1 MMSEKKLFY
10 LLKFI
15 ISIVLFCGAVY
26 FENAQQQ
33 RLFLLI
39 LIFVV
44 FLSDGFVRFL
54 IKPEKLY
61 FYLTFFMDIA
71 LIFLLEQ
78 NSRLLIN
85 YFFHSFYIIILLEAA
100 LSLNLKRGILIGAA
114 AVLVSLIKYGYLIYY
129 KFNLANISQMA
140 FFLLV
145 NVLILVIA
153 GFAQHNREERQR
165 KDVLYRELLDAHKQL
180 KQYTDEVNRLS
191 VVEERN
197 RIARDIHDTI
207 GHNMTALIMQ
217 LQMAEHLHKEDPSR
231 VEELLESAV
240 GTAKD
245 SLSGIREVVETLR
258 GEEAFRYSDD
268 AIRLLAAEFSEKT
281 GAAIHLDI
289 IGGNGE
295 KIWLEKRNP
304 SAGMT
309 LYRIVQEALTNAV
322 RHGKATE
329 ISVTIVYDPKEIRF
343 HILDNGIGTGEFKE
357 GFGLKGIRERVEAF
371 GGEVTIESGQGFSVR
386 GTFYLEDKKMIK
398 ILLVDDQE
406 ILVEGLKLIL
416 GKEEDLVICGSA
428 NNGKSAY
435 EACQWSS
442 PDVVLMDIKMPGGNG
457 VDATAMIKKDFPQ
470 IKILVLTTF
479 NDDDYIYEA
488 LKHGASG
495 YLLKDTSPS
504 EIAAAIRTVYN
515 GGALIQSEVAV
526 KVLDQFSELAKG
538 KKEKKSDPRAGQL
551 TEREIDI
558 CRLIAEG
565 KNNHEISNELY
576 LSEGTVKNHITRIL
590 IKLEL
595 RDRTQLAVF
604 TIKNDL

>member
-1 MMSEKKLFY
+1 MMREKKFFY

-15 ISIVLFCGAVY
+15 LSVVLFCGAVY

-33 RLFLLI
+33 RLFLLV
-39 LIFVV
+39 LIFAV
-44 FLSDGFVRFL
+44 FLGSGFVRCL
-54 IKPEKLY
+54 INQDKLY

-71 LIFLLEQ
+71 LIFFMEQ

-100 LSLNLKRGILIGAA
+100 LSLNLRRGVIIGVA

-180 KQYTDEVNRLS
+180 KQYADEVNRLS

-217 LQMAEHLHKEDPSR
+217 LQMAEHLYKEETSR
-231 VEELLESAV
+231 AEELLASAV

-245 SLSGIREVVETLR
+245 SLAGIREVVETLR

-268 AIRLLAAEFSEKT
+268 AIRHLAAEFSEKT

-289 IGGNGE
+289 IDGNGE
-295 KIWLEKRNP
+295 YIPKSEKRNP
-304 SAGMT
+304 AAGMT

-329 ISVTIVYDPKEIRF
+329 ISVHIVYDPKGIRF
-343 HILDNGIGTGEFKE
+343 HIIDNGIGAEEFKE
-357 GFGLKGIRERVEAF
+357 GFGLTGIRERVEAF
-371 GGEVTIESGQGFSVR
+371 GGEVMIESGQGFSVR
-386 GTFYLEDKKMIK
+386 GTLYLEDK
-398 ILLVDDQE
+398 
-406 ILVEGLKLIL
+406 
-416 GKEEDLVICGSA
+416 
-428 NNGKSAY
+428 
-435 EACQWSS
+435 
-442 PDVVLMDIKMPGGNG
+442 
-457 VDATAMIKKDFPQ
+457 
-470 IKILVLTTF
+470 
-479 NDDDYIYEA
+479 ND
-488 LKHGASG
+488 
-495 YLLKDTSPS
+495 
-504 EIAAAIRTVYN
+504 
-515 GGALIQSEVAV
+515 
-526 KVLDQFSELAKG
+526 
-538 KKEKKSDPRAGQL
+538 
-551 TEREIDI
+551 
-558 CRLIAEG
+558 
-565 KNNHEISNELY
+565 
-576 LSEGTVKNHITRIL
+576 
-590 IKLEL
+590 
-595 RDRTQLAVF
+595 
-604 TIKNDL
+604 